1 MRRGHV
7 LPAEPSSEPGPTFE
21 RGHCP
26 VCSSRWQKRA
36 ADAQPRF
43 RFPGYSRGE
52 ARLAS
57 ALRGHHGGGREAR
70 AWPSLS
76 GPDQIRG
83 SEDTPCTGQ
92 LPPRKLKRETQPC
105 TAPPAWELQSSR
117 GGGCLA

>member
-57 ALRGHHGGGREAR
+57 ALRGHHGGGGRPGLGPASR
-70 AWPSLS
+70 AQTKS
-76 GPDQIRG
+76 GALRTLPAQASCLRG
-83 SEDTPCTGQ
+83 N
-92 LPPRKLKRETQPC
+92 
-105 TAPPAWELQSSR
+105 
-117 GGGCLA
+117 